1 LVAILSLVF
10 CTKDS
15 PTGAGI
21 APQVMHVTIYQE
33 VFMMSRLFFGAL
45 VLGAV
50 AIMQCGKDNPAGPG
64 SLTPG
69 PGYVKAMEMSYTLPG
84 TNQITTISTSTKCN
98 GSLLVTVFDT
108 SNDVYFVTAES
119 LYVLHTMGGTTDTS
133 AAARRIGTGTGLI
146 GPWSQYD
153 SSIGMELLYVI
164 SSTTVQGWVK
174 KTDLISR
181 LRASF
186 AAADSSGTTFTGI
199 TLDTSAAD
207 RILFTGKT
215 THEVVTLSIADNGAF
230 RWSSTNASHATE
242 DINMF
247 AGPVTCPDNS
257 LGLIP
262 TWFSEFAAA
271 NTSLA
276 KLPALAKARFT
287 LKIFKR

>member
-1 LVAILSLVF
+1 
-10 CTKDS
+10 
-15 PTGAGI
+15 
-21 APQVMHVTIYQE
+21 MHVTIYQE

-45 VLGAV
+45 ALGAV

-69 PGYVKAMEMSYTLPG
+69 PGYVKAMEMSYTLSG

-119 LYVLHTMGGTTDTS
+119 LYVLDTMGGTTDTS
-133 AAARRIGTGTGLI
+133 AAARRIGTGTGLT

-153 SSIGMELLYVI
+153 SSMGMGMELLYVI

-174 KTDLISR
+174 KTDLISG
-181 LRASF
+181 LRTSF

-199 TLDTSAAD
+199 PLDTSAAD

-230 RWSSTNASHATE
+230 RWSSTNSSHATE
-242 DINMF
+242 DINVF
-247 AGPVTCPDNS
+247 ARPVTCPDNNLRS
-257 LGLIP
+257 IP
-262 TWFSEFAAA
+262 TWFPEFAAA
-271 NTSLA
+271 NASLA
-276 KLPALAKARFT
+276 KLPALAKTHFT
-287 LKIFKR
+287 LKIFGR